1 MKKILSLIVS
11 LVFCTV
17 LFAGCAKTPTGN
29 SDGSKGSETSK
40 KTLKVA
46 LLIPGNLG
54 DKSFFDAA
62 NNGIKLIKS
71 ELGAETKVVEMGT
84 DQTKWEPTLQDI
96 SEGDW
101 DIIISG
107 NSASEL
113 LNTIADKY
121 PDKKYIN
128 FDNATDKA
136 SKNVYAMSYKTN
148 EVSFLA
154 GALAGLVTKSDMPLA
169 NKDNVIGFLGGMDIP
184 GINDFLVAYIQG
196 AQNVNPDVKVITSY
210 AGSFTDPAKGKEISN
225 AQYSSKADISFN
237 VAGGTGLGLIDSAT
251 ENNKYAIGV
260 DSDQAMIYKATDA
273 NKASHIVSSAVKNI
287 DKAVLDAVKRYQ
299 AGTLKY
305 GVNDSLGLKENA
317 VGLAKNEYYNTLPQN
332 IKDKLDELTTK
343 VSSGEIKVKSGF
355 TMSAGEIEAFRNS
368 VKP

>member
-1 MKKILSLIVS
+1 MKKLMSIIISVVFFTMIL
-11 LVFCTV
+11 
-17 LFAGCAKTPTGN
+17 AGCSKPSA
-29 SDGSKGSETSK
+29 GSNAASPAK

-46 LLIPGNLG
+46 LLIPGSLG

-62 NNGIKLIKS
+62 NNGLKLIKS

-84 DQTKWEPTLQDI
+84 DETKWEPTLKDI

-128 FDNATDKA
+128 FDSAIDKA
-136 SKNVYAMSYKTN
+136 SKNVYAVSYKTN
-148 EVSFLA
+148 EVAFLA
-154 GALAGLVTKSDMPLA
+154 GALAGQVTKSNMPLA

-196 AQNVNPDVKVITSY
+196 AQTVNPDVKVITSY

-225 AQYSSKADISFN
+225 AQYTSKADISFN
-237 VAGGTGLGLIDSAT
+237 VAGGTGLGLIDSAA
-251 ENNKYAIGV
+251 EKNKYAIGV

-287 DKAVLDAVKRYQ
+287 DKALLDAVK
-299 AGTLKY
+299 KY
-305 GVNDSLGLKENA
+305 KDGSLTYGKVNSIGLKENA
-317 VGLAKNEYYNTLPQN
+317 VGLAKNEYYNALPKD

-343 VSSGEIKVKSGF
+343 VSNGEIKVKSGF
-355 TMSAGEIEAFRNS
+355 AMSKSEIEAYRNS
-368 VKP
+368 VRP